1 MNLDL
6 GLHCLSGTLVP
17 KNNLRKYRPFFS
29 VSAQD
34 SQTSGQIIVPPRTL
48 SQRMPPQI
56 TQRMFPQIPRRIVPP
71 NGQRRFPP
79 QIGREGDE
87 RQICA
92 QYGEEPTY
100 ESNGEI
106 QRCVWTI
113 PPCRGR
119 EVICRTNG
127 ISYICCKYLSL
138 SLSHTHTHTH
148 THAHTHTHTHYRSL
162 SYLPPPTHT
171 HRFSKPPLPHTH
183 CRRLSYLPPSVICS
197 PQLFPPPLQIVEDS
211 VICPPPPHPHTHIVE
226 NSVICPSQLFPPPQ
240 IVEDSVICPPQ
251 LFAPPPPAKLL
262 KTQLFGPRPLH
273 THTLSKTQHT
283 LPKTQLFAPTPT
295 HTLSKTQL
303 SPRHTHTHTHT
314 LSQTQSFPPPLHT
327 HTHTHIDEDSV
338 ICQMESSRR
347 GNHYIYIKLFHVL
360 YQISRYYLL
369 DLPLSVS
376 HSLSVCLSQTLS
388 LSLSLSVS
396 QHSLL
401 NR

>member
-17 KNNLRKYRPFFS
+17 KNNLRKHRPFFS
-29 VSAQD
+29 VSAQG

-56 TQRMFPQIPRRIVPP
+56 TQRMFPQIPQRIVPP

-127 ISYICCKYLSL
+127 ISYICCKYI
-138 SLSHTHTHTH
+138 SLSHIHTHIIE
-148 THAHTHTHTHYRSL
+148 ASVIC
-162 SYLPPPTHT
+162 PPPHTHT

-197 PQLFPPPLQIVEDS
+197 PQLFPPPLQIVEDLVICPCPLHTYTHCRRLSYLPLS
-211 VICPPPPHPHTHIVE
+211 VICPPPKLLKT
-226 NSVICPSQLFPPPQ
+226 QLFAPHSYLPPPPPPPPPQ
-240 IVEDSVICPPQ
+240 IVEDSVICPP
-251 LFAPPPPAKLL
+251 PPP
-262 KTQLFGPRPLH
+262 
-273 THTLSKTQHT
+273 
-283 LPKTQLFAPTPT
+283 
-295 HTLSKTQL
+295 
-303 SPRHTHTHTHT
+303 
-314 LSQTQSFPPPLHT
+314 
-327 HTHTHIDEDSV
+327 HTHIVEDSTHIV
-338 ICQMESSRR
+338 
-347 GNHYIYIKLFHVL
+347 
-360 YQISRYYLL
+360 
-369 DLPLSVS
+369 
-376 HSLSVCLSQTLS
+376 
-388 LSLSLSVS
+388 
-396 QHSLL
+396 
-401 NR
+401 